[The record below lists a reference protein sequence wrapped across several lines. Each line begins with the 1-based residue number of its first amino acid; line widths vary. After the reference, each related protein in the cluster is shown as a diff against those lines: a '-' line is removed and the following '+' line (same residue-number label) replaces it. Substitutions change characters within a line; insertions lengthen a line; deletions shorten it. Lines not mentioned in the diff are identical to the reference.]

1 MMKRLFLVIM
11 FFSIVGGKAK
21 AQSSPPNMPEFD
33 EKVLH
38 FGVTFG
44 YNSLYSNMVKKTSLP
59 LYDTIMGFSSM
70 SEPGLAIGVSADL
83 RLMSFLHLRFIP
95 TLILSERTFTYDI
108 LKNDQ
113 YIERKNSL
121 EVIYLEAPL
130 ELKIQSKRYHNFRP
144 YLLAGGKFVYD
155 MGSIKRKKLK
165 PEEYLMK
172 LENKELFYTVGMGFD
187 FYLPMC
193 KIGIELKSSFGL
205 TDILDH
211 SFNNAYTD
219 CLEKIKSQIFYI
231 NLTFE

>member
-1 MMKRLFLVIM
+1 MLLL
-11 FFSIVGGKAK
+11 FFSAIVLEVHC
-21 AQSSPPNMPEFD
+21 QSSPPNMPEYD
-33 EKVLH
+33 EKTLH

-59 LYDTIMGFSSM
+59 LYDTIMSFSSQ

-83 RLMSFLHLRFIP
+83 RLLSFVHLRFIP
-95 TLILSERTFTYDI
+95 TLVLSERTFVFNV
-108 LKNDQ
+108 LKNNEYTNRQ
-113 YIERKNSL
+113 NSL

-155 MGSIKRKKLK
+155 MGSIKRKKLR

-172 LENKELFYTVGMGFD
+172 LENKELFYTLGMGFD

-211 SFNNAYTD
+211 DFNNAYTD
-219 CLEKIKSQIFYI
+219 CLDKIKSQIFYI
-231 NLTFE
+231 NITFE

>member
-1 MMKRLFLVIM
+1 MIKRMFVFIM
-11 FFSIVGGKAK
+11 FCSIVGIKAN
-21 AQSSPPNMPEFD
+21 AQSSPPNMPEYD
-33 EKVLH
+33 EQVLH
-38 FGVTFG
+38 FGVTLG
-44 YNSLYSNMVKKTSLP
+44 YNSLYSNMVKKADLP
-59 LYDTIMGFSSM
+59 LYDTIMGFSSH

-83 RLMSFLHLRFIP
+83 RLLSFLHLRFIP
-95 TLILSERTFTYDI
+95 TLVLSERTFVYNV
-108 LKNDQ
+108 LKNDN
-113 YIERKNSL
+113 YTERRNSL

-172 LENKELFYTVGMGFD
+172 LENKELFYTLGVGFD

-211 SFNNAYTD
+211 NFNNAYTD
-219 CLEKIKSQIFYI
+219 CLDKIKSQIFYI
-231 NLTFE
+231 NITFE